1 MALLRFP
8 EKTTLDFVG
17 FRTFSIAFSM
27 LVVVL
32 TLGGYFFQGLKYGID
47 FQGGLMMEIRF
58 PQTGNLQELRKTISQ
73 QVTSEVSIQELGT
86 SHRDFL
92 IRVEQDPQDLNGGPQ
107 DPQTPQAQSSQT
119 FQASQILQSIKS
131 ALGETVEYR
140 RVETIGPKV
149 GKELIV
155 GGLIAVFFA
164 LVAMLA
170 YIWLRFEWQFSVCAI
185 VALVHDCVAVVGLF
199 VLTRLEFNETAIVA
213 ILITASYSIND
224 TVVIFD
230 RVRENLRKF
239 RKMPLPELLNL
250 SLNETLSRTLLTSG
264 TTLVALISLY
274 FLGGDVIASYSLPII
289 IGIGIGTYSSIFLA
303 APLLPFFKLQRAQAS
318 EDASATKP

>member
-8 EKTTLDFVG
+8 EKTTFDFVG
-17 FRTFSIAFSM
+17 VRKFSVGFSL
-27 LVVVL
+27 LVVLL

-47 FQGGLMMEIRF
+47 FQGGLMLEVRF
-58 PQTGNLQELRKTISQ
+58 PQAGNLQELRKAISQ

-86 SHRDFL
+86 SHQDFL
-92 IRVEQDPQDLNGGPQ
+92 IRVEQPP
-107 DPQTPQAQSSQT
+107 
-119 FQASQILQSIKS
+119 QASQTQASQALQSIKS
-131 ALGETVEYR
+131 VLGDTVEYR

-149 GKELIV
+149 GKELIIA
-155 GGLIAVFFA
+155 GLVAVFFA
-164 LVAMLA
+164 LVAMLG
-170 YIWLRFEWQFSVCAI
+170 YIWLRFEWQFSICAI
-185 VALVHDCVAVVGLF
+185 VALVHDCVAVLGLF
-199 VLTRLEFNETAIVA
+199 VLTGFEFNETAIVA

-264 TTLVALISLY
+264 TTLVALIALY
-274 FLGGDVIASYSLPII
+274 FLGGEVIASYSLPII

-303 APLLPFFKLQRAQAS
+303 APLLPFFKLQRAES
-318 EDASATKP
+318 PSTKS